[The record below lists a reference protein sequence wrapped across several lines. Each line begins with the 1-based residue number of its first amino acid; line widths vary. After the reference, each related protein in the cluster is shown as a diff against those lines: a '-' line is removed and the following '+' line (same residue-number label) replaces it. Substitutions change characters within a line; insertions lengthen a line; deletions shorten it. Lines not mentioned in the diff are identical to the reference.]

1 VLARFLHCTRS
12 ECAAR
17 GITREEICD
26 LIALLESGELVGVKP
41 EDAFGVGD

>member
-1 VLARFLHCTRS
+1 VLARFLHSTRS
-12 ECAAR
+12 KAAR
-17 GITREEICD
+17 EGITREEICD

>member
-1 VLARFLHCTRS
+1 MLARFLHCTRS

-17 GITREEICD
+17 GIRREEIAD

-41 EDAFGVGD
+41 EDAFGAGD